1 MPEEHIR
8 PFAVSTIY
16 IGMKRRKEEEN
27 EMQKG
32 GDEMEKRADIR
43 RLTE

>member
-1 MPEEHIR
+1 MLEEHIR
-8 PFAVSTIY
+8 PFAVSSIY
-16 IGMKRRKEEEN
+16 NGMKYRKRGEN